1 MSTATIDIAPPPA
14 GTDLELHRPVV
25 HRDRRGLGALVA
37 ASAVGGLLA
46 SGITWAVVTAVSLD
60 LPMNALGF

>member
-14 GTDLELHRPVV
+14 GTDLEPDRPVV
-25 HRDRRGLGALVA
+25 HRDRRGLVALVA

-46 SGITWAVVTAVSLD
+46 AGITWALVTTVSLD
-60 LPMNALGF
+60 ISMNAPGF

>member
-14 GTDLELHRPVV
+14 DIDLDLPVV
-25 HRDRRGLGALVA
+25 DRPRSGLVALVA
-37 ASAVGGLLA
+37 ASAVGGLVA
-46 SGITWAVVTAVSLD
+46 AGITWAVVTVVSLD